1 MKKMFF
7 ALMTM
12 LTVSISVNAMSY
24 EQARNEALF
33 LTDGSGTPL
42 SQPPISIA
50 HSTGRQATGTS
61 ASIAVIRI
69 ATTSISVV
77 LTSM

>member
-24 EQARNEALF
+24 EQ
-33 LTDGSGTPL
+33 G
-42 SQPPISIA
+42 
-50 HSTGRQATGTS
+50 ATSRPATRPS
-61 ASIAVIRI
+61 SSLIRWLM
-69 ATTSISVV
+69 S
-77 LTSM
+77 

>member
-33 LTDGSGTPL
+33 LTDSSL
-42 SQPPISIA
+42 
-50 HSTGRQATGTS
+50 
-61 ASIAVIRI
+61 IRWLM
-69 ATTSISVV
+69 S
-77 LTSM
+77 

>member
-33 LTDGSGTPL
+33 LTDHSARVAVERLCSSHLFL
-42 SQPPISIA
+42 S
-50 HSTGRQATGTS
+50 STLLGGWLLALRYLSSLSTS
-61 ASIAVIRI
+61 
-69 ATTSISVV
+69 
-77 LTSM
+77 

>member
-24 EQARNEALF
+24 EELRAGPQR
-33 LTDGSGTPL
+33 GPL
-42 SQPPISIA
+42 P
-50 HSTGRQATGTS
+50 H
-61 ASIAVIRI
+61 
-69 ATTSISVV
+69 
-77 LTSM
+77 